1 MFNWTV
7 ILLLLWFTIPIEW
20 YRGKTGRPNKEDR
33 HRLFIQSSLYRQGV
47 GLHSV
52 CLAEAQRQAQEWQG
66 LWRERNSSGGGLLC
80 SGWCGQAGGEL
91 TRSRHPVW
99 LVRVYFWLS
108 WAGPKL
114 EQGKNRGNCPFRTDF
129 YRTYFSDSLDHSLDT
144 AVWLPVSLTFGEP
157 AGILGCSTD
166 DGWFPEPAVQT
177 VAQSS
182 VWIRSAAPV
191 HLDVQSVTT
200 RWPSLTCNSH
210 SLIESHLLPTGCH
223 KESFVRE

>member
-1 MFNWTV
+1 MIHYTYWM
-7 ILLLLWFTIPIEW
+7 IPRKDRKTKQ
-20 YRGKTGRPNKEDR
+20 RGQAQAIYTEFALSPGSRPAFCVWQRLKGRPR
-33 HRLFIQSSLYRQGV
+33 
-47 GLHSV
+47 
-52 CLAEAQRQAQEWQG
+52 
-66 LWRERNSSGGGLLC
+66 SGKVYGGRGIARGGLVC
-80 SGWCGQAGGEL
+80 SGWCGQAGGKL